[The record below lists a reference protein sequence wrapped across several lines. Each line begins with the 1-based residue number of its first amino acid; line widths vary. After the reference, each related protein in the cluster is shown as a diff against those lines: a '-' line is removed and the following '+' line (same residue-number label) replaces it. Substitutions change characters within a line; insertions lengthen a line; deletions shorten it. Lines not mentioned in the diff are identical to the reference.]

1 MSITISILQYNNSRA
16 TIRCLKSL
24 VSQMSNVNCQMS
36 IVVVD
41 NNSAPEEAKTLRDCC
56 QNNRWVQLIENGQNL
71 GFSGGNNAGIRQALQ
86 NGANWVVLLNNDTW
100 VENDFV
106 SRLRA
111 ILGEPVGILGI
122 PLDEGKGVA
131 YAGKVQWLRPTLKHE
146 YVKCQM
152 SNVKGLYAIG
162 AGIAIHKSVF
172 EKIGYLDEK
181 YFLYFEDADFSVR
194 ARKAGIPILFA
205 PDLVIHHSVSQS
217 TKSLGSPLLLRYHYR
232 NALYFNRRNGPWWVQ
247 ILLPFW
253 SLLIMIKQLIK
264 LATGRNREESRAIL
278 NGMMGFLCDETGKIK

>member
-56 QNNRWVQLIENGQNL
+56 QNNRWVQLIENGANL
-71 GFSGGNNAGIRQALQ
+71 
-86 NGANWVVLLNNDTW
+86 VVLLNNDTW

-131 YAGKVQWLRPTLKHE
+131 YAGKVQWLRPTLKH
-146 YVKCQM
+146 
-152 SNVKGLYAIG
+152 
-162 AGIAIHKSVF
+162 
-172 EKIGYLDEK
+172 
-181 YFLYFEDADFSVR
+181 
-194 ARKAGIPILFA
+194 
-205 PDLVIHHSVSQS
+205 
-217 TKSLGSPLLLRYHYR
+217 
-232 NALYFNRRNGPWWVQ
+232 
-247 ILLPFW
+247 
-253 SLLIMIKQLIK
+253 
-264 LATGRNREESRAIL
+264 
-278 NGMMGFLCDETGKIK
+278 